1 MDEDENVNTD
11 EKQGEDTNE
20 QEDADAG
27 ENDGACSG
35 DQQSKKI
42 PTKRSNT
49 KSPAASKTSTKKPK
63 KKLPPSQ
70 LKSNLLH
77 TSSASDPILVTHAKC
92 LNDDILCSWKR
103 IQQPVNASANS
114 NGANKKKSI
123 NKSNYD
129 DDCDDDDDD
138 DEDDDDEN
146 DDEDEENNNKEEE
159 KKNKHTETDIYD
171 EAHQIELN
179 KMNDLKFKK
188 ELWIFWYEK
197 EEPPN
202 LRNIISP
209 DLIAA
214 DSQTNEIIQNSYT
227 TTTTTQQG
235 SNFGND
241 ISKILSKA
249 AYSSQNG
256 LPYECRSMLFK
267 ALHNLIEKSLIEK
280 GYARLG
286 KWFVMPYNL
295 STINYTDS
303 MLNNNFNNM
312 PNLKQNLF
320 SFEST
325 NSNSEKASL
334 SGSGGVGGS
343 SSDQKDLNINDFN
356 DVMSPLPLNQ
366 NELVKSVSSLSGSN
380 LENLNSGL
388 YFFTDKNALK
398 KLKYPN
404 KIKNFPTFFP
414 NKKNSPKKI
423 QKALK

>member
-1 MDEDENVNTD
+1 MDEDENVNND
-11 EKQGEDTNE
+11 EKQGEDVNE

-27 ENDGACSG
+27 ENDG

-49 KSPAASKTSTKKPK
+49 KSPAASKSSTKKPK

-70 LKSNLLH
+70 PKSNLLH
-77 TSSASDPILVTHAKC
+77 TSSANDPILVTHAKC

-138 DEDDDDEN
+138 DDDDEN
-146 DDEDEENNNKEEE
+146 DDEDEENNKEEE
-159 KKNKHTETDIYD
+159 KKNKHAETDIND
-171 EAHQIELN
+171 ESHQIELN

-209 DLIAA
+209 DLIAV
-214 DSQTNEIIQNSYT
+214 DSQTNEIIQNSYA

-303 MLNNNFNNM
+303 MLNNNNFNNM

-320 SFEST
+320 SFESA
-325 NSNSEKASL
+325 NSNSERASL
-334 SGSGGVGGS
+334 GGGGGGGGSGGIGGS

-388 YFFTDKNALK
+388 YFLQFF
-398 KLKYPN
+398 
-404 KIKNFPTFFP
+404 KNFKTLPRDSKNFEFF
-414 NKKNSPKKI
+414 
-423 QKALK
+423 